1 MNRDC
6 DLTNCLFATS
16 TSIFLSDG
24 VTIGV
29 PVGGSTGGSEIIFT
43 NLQTTAASTSFG
55 AHGVCLAGFQTCA
68 PSLNGGCCPA
78 GFACES
84 GPSCTAMA
92 GRGVTGVV
100 AKVAPSLAERGRVVA
115 VWVWGWV
122 GVGAAMGAAVVGL

>member
-1 MNRDC
+1 MDRDC

-29 PVGGSTGGSEIIFT
+29 PVGGSTGGSEITFT
-43 NLQTTAASTSFG
+43 NLQTTAASASFA
-55 AHGVCLAGFQTCA
+55 AHGACLAGFQTCA

-78 GFACES
+78 GFSCES
-84 GPSCTAMA
+84 GPSCTAIA

-100 AKVAPSLAERGRVVA
+100 AKVAPSLAVSVRVVA
-115 VWVWGWV
+115 VWAWV
-122 GVGAAMGAAVVGL
+122 CAVMGALMVGF